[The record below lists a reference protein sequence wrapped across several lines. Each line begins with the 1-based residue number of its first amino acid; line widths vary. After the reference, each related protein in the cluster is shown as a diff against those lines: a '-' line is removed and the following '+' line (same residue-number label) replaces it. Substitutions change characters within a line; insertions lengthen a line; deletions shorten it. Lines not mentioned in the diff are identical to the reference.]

1 MFNLSKYLGTWYELA
16 HYPSWFQRNDN
27 FNTTAEYSLNADGTV
42 AVHNSTLVPGAEI
55 KRFDSYGT
63 ATPVTNTTF
72 QVQFSMPE
80 VSKLAMSG
88 EFKPPSFEMVTPN
101 YVIDRLWTD
110 VHGNYVFAVVTDAK
124 KQSLYVLSRCA
135 WPSLAHYAEV
145 MCYVVNN
152 YDRDRLVQVTHYE

>member
-1 MFNLSKYLGTWYELA
+1 MFQLAKYLGLWYELA

-27 FNTTAEYSLNADGTV
+27 FNTTAEYTLNSDGTI
-42 AVHNSTLVPGAEI
+42 AVHNSTLVPGPVI

-63 ATPVTNTTF
+63 AAPISDMAF

-88 EFKPPSFEMVTPN
+88 EFLPSNITNMGPN

-110 VHGNYVFAVVTDAK
+110 DHGNYIFAIVTDSTRN
-124 KQSLYVLSRCA
+124 SLYVLSRCA
-135 WPSLAHYAEV
+135 HPQVEYYSEV
-145 MCYVVNN
+145 MAYVVKH
-152 YDRDRLVQVTHYE
+152 YDRDRLVQVGHY